1 MSKELTEE
9 VKQEEKEI
17 VNVSNEV
24 KKEENIEQQENSNNE
39 KNTEIKGE
47 KQEIRQEETQEITSH
62 KGKKIIYSIAT
73 ILVVLFLIIS
83 AFILFAVINS
93 KSNKI
98 IKGVLIN
105 NIDVSNLTKNQAFE
119 KINNNIE
126 KDEFKNIKLK
136 YEDYELELVP
146 EQIELEYNIAEA
158 VNEAYKI
165 GRDSNL
171 LFNNI
176 NILKTMIIKDN
187 IEMPVTINEE
197 KYNEVVNNIQ
207 SNITGAVE
215 ESSYIIEGENLIITR
230 GKRGLKVNSD
240 ELKNQI
246 INTQHKISKT
256 EMEEIHIPVIESDPK
271 EIDIEKIYNEIYT
284 EAKDAYYV
292 EEPFEVFPHVLGVD
306 FNISIEEAKHIIS
319 EKQDQYTIPLKITTP
334 TVTTDQLGTKAFP
347 NLLGRYTTYYSS
359 SSSNRKYNIA
369 RAAGSINGKTVM
381 PGEVFSYNKAIGNPS
396 QANGYRLATGF
407 AGGKHV
413 DSYGGGVCQ
422 VSSTLYNAVL
432 YANLDIISRSN
443 HSLPV
448 GYVPPSRDATVYYG
462 AVDFKFK
469 NTRNYPIKI
478 VTYASGSALTI
489 EIYGRKEENEYEVVI
504 ESWAISSIAPTIKYI
519 ENPNLPQGTE
529 NVISKGANGYKSVAY
544 KTLKQNGV
552 VISKT
557 LLSSDI
563 YGAEVREIEIGTQS
577 SYQVPVVIENEQES
591 VPIQM
596 QETVPTVSIEESGQE
611 NSGESNTGENNNE
624 NEDSPETVIEI

>member
-17 VNVSNEV
+17 VNVANEV

-105 NIDVSNLTKNQAFE
+105 NIDVSNLTKNQAVE

>member
-17 VNVSNEV
+17 VNVANEV

-105 NIDVSNLTKNQAFE
+105 NIDVSNLTKNQAVE

-246 INTQHKISKT
+246 IN
-256 EMEEIHIPVIESDPK
+256 
-271 EIDIEKIYNEIYT
+271 
-284 EAKDAYYV
+284 
-292 EEPFEVFPHVLGVD
+292 
-306 FNISIEEAKHIIS
+306 
-319 EKQDQYTIPLKITTP
+319 
-334 TVTTDQLGTKAFP
+334 
-347 NLLGRYTTYYSS
+347 
-359 SSSNRKYNIA
+359 
-369 RAAGSINGKTVM
+369 
-381 PGEVFSYNKAIGNPS
+381 
-396 QANGYRLATGF
+396 
-407 AGGKHV
+407 
-413 DSYGGGVCQ
+413 
-422 VSSTLYNAVL
+422 
-432 YANLDIISRSN
+432 
-443 HSLPV
+443 
-448 GYVPPSRDATVYYG
+448 
-462 AVDFKFK
+462 
-469 NTRNYPIKI
+469 
-478 VTYASGSALTI
+478 
-489 EIYGRKEENEYEVVI
+489 
-504 ESWAISSIAPTIKYI
+504 
-519 ENPNLPQGTE
+519 
-529 NVISKGANGYKSVAY
+529 
-544 KTLKQNGV
+544 
-552 VISKT
+552 
-557 LLSSDI
+557 
-563 YGAEVREIEIGTQS
+563 
-577 SYQVPVVIENEQES
+577 
-591 VPIQM
+591 
-596 QETVPTVSIEESGQE
+596 
-611 NSGESNTGENNNE
+611 
-624 NEDSPETVIEI
+624 